1 MSKYIICKINLIY
14 KCKKA
19 IKIHRNWKINLNK
32 MKSKLKIIKDM
43 ENMII
48 EIIKD
53 IKKISSKRKSV
64 DLDLLILK
72 IGKMKLE
79 RTQL

>member
-1 MSKYIICKINLIY
+1 MSKYKICKINLIY

-19 IKIHRNWKINLNK
+19 IKNHRNWKINLSRTT
-32 MKSKLKIIKDM
+32 SKVNRIKNTEDKT
-43 ENMII
+43 I
-48 EIIKD
+48 ETIKD
-53 IKKISSKRKSV
+53 IKKISSKRKNV

-72 IGKMKLE
+72 IGKMILE

>member
-1 MSKYIICKINLIY
+1 MSKYKICKINLIY
-14 KCKKA
+14 KCKIA
-19 IKIHRNWKINLNK
+19 IKIHRNWKINLRITTTKVNR
-32 MKSKLKIIKDM
+32 IKNM
-43 ENMII
+43 EDKII

-72 IGKMKLE
+72 IGKMILE